1 MFLKYVAAVQQE
13 EERAAAYRVY
23 MSDGLYSMGLGHK
36 ERYYNMIYKPK
47 KNKTASMS
55 GDDIVNDIIRRHN
68 IKIIEGKED
77 KKDG

>member
-1 MFLKYVAAVQQE
+1 MFLKYTAAVQQE

-36 ERYYNMIYKPK
+36 ERYYNMIYKPQK
-47 KNKTASMS
+47 IQTASLS
-55 GDDIVNDIIRRHN
+55 GDDIIDDIIKRHK
-68 IKIIEGKED
+68 IKIIEGEEE